1 MNVVFFAETAE
12 GKITEGGWELLSWSL
27 SLTAPEKIT
36 ALIISQKVDPAEP
49 ERLARS
55 GAGNVTVWED
65 VRLDPADIATYAT
78 LLKSYCEKTRPD
90 VLLGSAT
97 LLGRTLF
104 PYTAMLLKTGLT
116 ADCTSLTVES
126 ETGLLLQTRPAI
138 GGNVMAV
145 IKTPGHKPQMA
156 TVRPHSAPQIPPQ
169 HVTPGRIVRL
179 PFSETLSPGMVQTFS
194 RRRLETS
201 EGLAEA
207 KRIVSVGKG
216 IKREANIELA
226 RRLAE
231 RLGAALG
238 ASREVVDRG
247 WLPHSAQVGLSG
259 KTVVPDLYVALGISG
274 TVQHLA
280 GMQTAKKIIAV
291 NSDPDAPIFQTAD
304 LGIVGDLFEVVPRWI
319 ERLDE
324 TRGK

>member
-1 MNVVFFAETAE
+1 
-12 GKITEGGWELLSWSL
+12 
-27 SLTAPEKIT
+27 
-36 ALIISQKVDPAEP
+36 
-49 ERLARS
+49 
-55 GAGNVTVWED
+55 
-65 VRLDPADIATYAT
+65 
-78 LLKSYCEKTRPD
+78 
-90 VLLGSAT
+90 
-97 LLGRTLF
+97 
-104 PYTAMLLKTGLT
+104 
-116 ADCTSLTVES
+116 
-126 ETGLLLQTRPAI
+126 
-138 GGNVMAV
+138 
-145 IKTPGHKPQMA
+145 
-156 TVRPHSAPQIPPQ
+156 
-169 HVTPGRIVRL
+169 
-179 PFSETLSPGMVQTFS
+179 
-194 RRRLETS
+194 
-201 EGLAEA
+201 LAEA